1 MDQDVIIVGGSF
13 AGMAAA
19 LQLLRAR
26 RSVLVID
33 SAQRRNHV
41 ATRSHGVLG
50 QDGTD
55 PAQFVRIARSQLE
68 AYLTLSWVDA
78 EAVSIEGQR
87 DSFTVTTDD
96 AGQRYSARRI
106 LFATGVTDHL
116 PQVEGLAERWGRSI
130 FHCPYCDGY
139 ELGQGRIGV
148 IGSGSR
154 SLHQA
159 ELLTEW
165 GQVTFLPNG
174 ALEFDSEEQRSLEER
189 GVIIERTPI
198 ARIEAEADLRLS
210 DGRLLSF
217 SGLFTATMVTPR
229 SVLPAQIGCE
239 IEETPMGIIIWT
251 DEAKESTV
259 PGVYACGDL
268 AHVPHSVSFAVADGA
283 MAGMQ
288 LHRSLIWEKSDD

>member
-1 MDQDVIIVGGSF
+1 MEQDVIIIGGSF

-33 SAQRRNHV
+33 SAQRRNRV

-50 QDGTD
+50 QDGAD
-55 PAQFVRIARSQLE
+55 PAQVVRIARSQLE
-68 AYLTLSWVDA
+68 AYPTLSWVNGK
-78 EAVSIEGQR
+78 AVSIEGQR
-87 DSFTVTTDD
+87 DSFTVTTD
-96 AGQRYSARRI
+96 AGQVHSARRI

-116 PQVEGLAERWGRSI
+116 PQVEGLAERWGRTI

-139 ELGQGRIGV
+139 ELDQGRIGV

-174 ALEFDSEEQRSLEER
+174 ALVLDSEEQRGLEER
-189 GVIIERTPI
+189 GVKIEGTPI

-217 SGLFTATMVTPR
+217 SGLFTATTVTPR
-229 SVLPAQIGCE
+229 TVLPTQIGCE

-259 PGVYACGDL
+259 PGIYACGDL

-288 LHRSLIWEKSDD
+288 LHRSLVWPKSDD